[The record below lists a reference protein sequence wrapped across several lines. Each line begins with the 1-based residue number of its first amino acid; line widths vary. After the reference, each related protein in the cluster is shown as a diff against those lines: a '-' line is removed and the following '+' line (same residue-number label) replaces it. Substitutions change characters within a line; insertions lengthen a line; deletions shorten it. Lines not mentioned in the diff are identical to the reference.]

1 MRMIIKNIILMAE
14 WSRGNYLMPDS
25 MGEILQVI
33 KEKVMSRNI
42 LFITLMSIILGCA
55 STGREYNTSA
65 IHYIEVGKTTE
76 NDVVSMLGEP
86 ISRNMLSNGIN
97 IYKYE
102 YGISYLWG
110 TSNSTN
116 TLRVQCYNGV
126 VMNKWQRLNWD

>member
-1 MRMIIKNIILMAE
+1 MV
-14 WSRGNYLMPDS
+14 P
-25 MGEILQVI
+25 GELRYAGFNGRNSPSYNM
-33 KEKVMSRNI
+33 KEKIMLKNI

-76 NDVVSMLGEP
+76 NDVVSMLGLP
-86 ISRNMLSNGIN
+86 ILRNSLSNGIN

-110 TSNSTN
+110 ASKSTN

-126 VMNKWQRLNWD
+126 VINKWQRLNWD

>member
-1 MRMIIKNIILMAE
+1 MINKNKNFIAE
-14 WSRGNYLMPDS
+14 WSRENYVMPDS

-33 KEKVMSRNI
+33 KEKIMSKNI

-55 STGREYNTSA
+55 STGREYNPSA

-86 ISRNMLSNGIN
+86 ITRNMLNNGIN

-102 YGISYLWG
+102 YGISYLG
-110 TSNSTN
+110 GASKSTN
-116 TLRVQCYNGV
+116 TLRVQCYHGV
-126 VMNKWQRLNWD
+126 VINKWQRLNWD